1 MLTQSLKEMERDGLV
16 SRKVYPEIPPPML
29 NIN

>member
-16 SRKVYPEIPPPML
+16 SRKVYPEIPPPC
-29 NIN
+29 